1 MWELS
6 TNSRAKYVSSS
17 LAWDLPSSP
26 GIGKLILI
34 LMDEKE
40 WCHITRVVAVTT
52 WP

>member
-40 WCHITRVVAVTT
+40 WCHITGVVAVTT